1 MQKNIHMQHY
11 HIISNY
17 FYKEYKIKVTF
28 IDEISN
34 TPSKKNEIN
43 KIFAEMLF
51 NILSILF
58 IFFSLILY
66 GGVALAPIVRERCNK
81 LKHMLYLS
89 GGNMWAYWLGF
100 LVVDLFKYFILFLCM
115 FLCMINFSTK
125 YFIALIPLFICYAI
139 SITLFIYVFSF
150 LIDKEDQALKSYIIL
165 CVAIFIIIPNVFG
178 LLLTPITIIFFD
190 IIQKNF
196 FSPWF
201 ITYYEFCPISSLLF
215 ALIRIVIV
223 LIIELFNTDVPELST
238 PSSSQLIFI
247 HCMYLL
253 CEGLIWGLLL
263 ILAENKVLNRL
274 FQKCIQKCCCSKGL
288 EFSTEEPV
296 IDPYLAINNNETPND
311 FQYQINENSLTPN
324 NNINNNVTFS
334 NTSLQPLIENN
345 INQTSMLNNVPIN
358 NNNYIQGVNPYI
370 QNEILKINSSQ
381 NLTTTI
387 INLTKTYFKC
397 CKKSLRAVNNLYLGL
412 ESNEKFGLLGFNG
425 SGKSTTFKCITN
437 ELIYEEGSI
446 NLFGNETLNSF
457 ENIRTAIGYCPQEN
471 PLFDFLTV
479 KQTLEF
485 YKSLKKSKISIN
497 EICQKFNLEK
507 YINKYCINL
516 SGGNKRKLT
525 FAISLMNNPKIL
537 LLDEP
542 STGVDPESRRIMW
555 KNINELSNNQ
565 NQYNMILSTHSME
578 EAEILCDNV
587 SWLRSGNFICIGNP
601 EELKIK
607 FTSGYNLHIKF
618 IEQKLNNHFSDIK
631 KLSSIGIE
639 GGIFI
644 DNYTIQNQILIKYV
658 NELYHVL
665 IEFKDLCEKIKIN
678 QIGSDFSFDLIIYVK
693 KDKQGELFSNILNM
707 KEENDKLSEISINIE
722 PLENILTKL

>member
-1 MQKNIHMQHY
+1 
-11 HIISNY
+11 
-17 FYKEYKIKVTF
+17 
-28 IDEISN
+28 
-34 TPSKKNEIN
+34 
-43 KIFAEMLF
+43 
-51 NILSILF
+51 
-58 IFFSLILY
+58 
-66 GGVALAPIVRERCNK
+66 
-81 LKHMLYLS
+81 
-89 GGNMWAYWLGF
+89 
-100 LVVDLFKYFILFLCM
+100 
-115 FLCMINFSTK
+115 
-125 YFIALIPLFICYAI
+125 
-139 SITLFIYVFSF
+139 
-150 LIDKEDQALKSYIIL
+150 
-165 CVAIFIIIPNVFG
+165 
-178 LLLTPITIIFFD
+178 
-190 IIQKNF
+190 
-196 FSPWF
+196 
-201 ITYYEFCPISSLLF
+201 
-215 ALIRIVIV
+215 
-223 LIIELFNTDVPELST
+223 
-238 PSSSQLIFI
+238 
-247 HCMYLL
+247 
-253 CEGLIWGLLL
+253 
-263 ILAENKVLNRL
+263 
-274 FQKCIQKCCCSKGL
+274 
-288 EFSTEEPV
+288 
-296 IDPYLAINNNETPND
+296 
-311 FQYQINENSLTPN
+311 
-324 NNINNNVTFS
+324 
-334 NTSLQPLIENN
+334 
-345 INQTSMLNNVPIN
+345 
-358 NNNYIQGVNPYI
+358 
-370 QNEILKINSSQ
+370 
-381 NLTTTI
+381 
-387 INLTKTYFKC
+387 
-397 CKKSLRAVNNLYLGL
+397 LRAVNNLYLGL
-412 ESNEKFGLLGFNG
+412 EANEKFGLLGFNG

-437 ELIYEEGSI
+437 ELIYEEGLI
-446 NLFGNETLNSF
+446 NLFGNNTLNSF
-457 ENIRTAIGYCPQEN
+457 ENIRTIIGYCPQEN

-525 FAISLMNNPKIL
+525 FAISLMNYPRIL